1 MELKLDG
8 NLNPKYR
15 MILLGSK
22 KTGKTSLIN
31 RFINNS
37 FRNEY
42 YPTKDL
48 M

>member
-1 MELKLDG
+1 MEMKLDG

-15 MILLGSK
+15 LIVLGSK
-22 KTGKTSLIN
+22 KVGKTSLIN
-31 RFINNS
+31 LLINNNY
-37 FRNEY
+37 RDVY

>member
-1 MELKLDG
+1 MKLDG

-15 MILLGSK
+15 MIVLGTK
-22 KTGKTSLIN
+22 KVGKTSLIN
-31 RFINNS
+31 VFINNN
-37 FRNEY
+37 FRDEY